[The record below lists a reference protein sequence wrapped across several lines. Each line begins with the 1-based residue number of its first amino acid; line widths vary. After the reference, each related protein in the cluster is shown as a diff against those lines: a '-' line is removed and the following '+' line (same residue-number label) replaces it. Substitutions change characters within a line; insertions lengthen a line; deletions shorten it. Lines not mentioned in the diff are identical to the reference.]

1 VQGVEAADQGDAR
14 DGGGIGTRRL
24 NVVLYPGA
32 VLVLGRLRFGSFT
45 CPLIVATASR
55 ITWPKRRDAK
65 LAGRELFGFR
75 KPGGPLF
82 VMTTRTLG
90 LRCHEPTS
98 SGNDRPGD
106 AL

>member
-1 VQGVEAADQGDAR
+1 
-14 DGGGIGTRRL
+14 
-24 NVVLYPGA
+24 
-32 VLVLGRLRFGSFT
+32 VLGRLRFGSFT

-82 VMTTRTLG
+82 VMTTMNLG
-90 LRCHEPTS
+90 LLSARASS
-98 SGNDRPGD
+98 SGNDLPERPFELRLHGVWMPD
-106 AL
+106 YHAREVAGVLP